1 MTATGAVHRLPSGG
15 PPVGAWA
22 DSVWPQSAIE
32 LAPGD
37 SLVVVSD
44 GVLDVFDSV
53 ESFTQAVYSAAHGQ
67 ASAQSASDAILAL
80 APAETAEDDVTVVVV
95 RRLPQGVAA

>member
-1 MTATGAVHRLPSGG
+1 M
-15 PPVGAWA
+15 
-22 DSVWPQSAIE
+22 D

-53 ESFTQAVYSAAHGQ
+53 EAFMAAVLTAAHGK

-80 APAETAEDDVTVVVV
+80 APAESAEDDVTVVVV
-95 RRLPQGVAA
+95 SRLQEGATA

>member
-1 MTATGAVHRLPSGG
+1 M
-15 PPVGAWA
+15 GAWGG
-22 DSVWPQSAIE
+22 STWPQSALI

-53 ESFTQAVYSAAHGQ
+53 EAFTEAVLKATHGHDSAF
-67 ASAQSASDAILAL
+67 SASDAIMSL
-80 APAETAEDDVTVVVV
+80 APAESAEDDVTVVVV
-95 RRLPQGVAA
+95 RRLPVDAGV